1 VAELLLFTLLWIWLV
16 ASRPARPVAA
26 RVEQVVAAAPAPAL
40 VVAPARVPAPVPR
53 TRHPIVLVHGLFG
66 FDRIGV
72 GPARSDYFRGVRSH
86 LERLGNEVFVVR
98 LPSRAAIACRA
109 DSLAEQVARLPA
121 ERVNLVAHSMGG
133 LDARYAI
140 SRLGLSSRVAS
151 LTTIG
156 TPHRGTPLADG
167 IGPLLSRVGVAGA
180 WDVSTRRM
188 TSFNQDVLDVP
199 GIAYL
204 SVVAS
209 IGRELGRT
217 SPLAWPGLWL
227 FGPTPSDGLVP
238 SASQSWGV
246 VLSEVLADHWAQIG
260 WSRHFDA
267 RDFYE
272 RLLLELS
279 VRGL

>member
-1 VAELLLFTLLWIWLV
+1 LAELLLFTLLWIWLI
-16 ASRPARPVAA
+16 ASGPARPMAA
-26 RVEQVVAAAPAPAL
+26 RVEQLVVAEAPAPW
-40 VVAPARVPAPVPR
+40 VVVPVAVPEPVPR

-72 GPARSDYFRGVRSH
+72 GPAQSEYFRGVRTH

-98 LPSRAAIACRA
+98 LPGRAGIARRA
-109 DSLAEQVARLPA
+109 ESLAEQVARLPA

-167 IGPLLSRVGVAGA
+167 LGPLLSRVGVAGA

-188 TSFNQDVLDVP
+188 TSFNRDVLDVP

-227 FGPTPSDGLVP
+227 LGQTPNDGMVP